1 MKEIVFDIADF
12 PCIQALEYGG
22 GPEVIVAL
30 HGWLDNAASFCHLAP
45 FLEQNYRLIALDL
58 PGHGLSDHFT
68 SSDAYLL
75 THQLRWLHAVLE
87 VISNR
92 PVILL
97 GHSMGAAIAQL
108 YSACFP
114 ERVSKLISLDMLGSV
129 SEDTQLFVKR
139 LRKSTVERK
148 QNIERSREP
157 SMTTL
162 YSSIDSMIERRSR
175 LNNVSPK
182 SISEMVHRGAKQ
194 LGGGFTWSF
203 DPKLLLT
210 SPTYLSESQN
220 RAMLSTIKTKS
231 LFILAKQG
239 VIVSSPS
246 YLSRLASIPRSQVVE
261 LPWGHHQHLS
271 HADEV
276 AYEITNWLM
285 SVD

>member
-1 MKEIVFDIADF
+1 MFDIADF
-12 PCIQALEYGG
+12 PRIQALEYGG

-75 THQLRWLHAVLE
+75 THQLRWLRAVLE
-87 VISNR
+87 VISTR

-129 SEDTQLFVKR
+129 SEDTKLFVKR
-139 LRKSTVERK
+139 LRKSTFEWK
-148 QNIERSREP
+148 QSIERSREP
-157 SMTTL
+157 SQSMTTL
-162 YSSIDSMIERRSR
+162 YSSIDLMIERRSR
-175 LNNVSPK
+175 LNNVPPK

-194 LGGGFTWSF
+194 LGDGFTWSF

-239 VIVSSPS
+239 VIVSTLS
-246 YLSRLASIPRSQVVE
+246 YQSRLASIPRSQVVE

-285 SVD
+285 SFD